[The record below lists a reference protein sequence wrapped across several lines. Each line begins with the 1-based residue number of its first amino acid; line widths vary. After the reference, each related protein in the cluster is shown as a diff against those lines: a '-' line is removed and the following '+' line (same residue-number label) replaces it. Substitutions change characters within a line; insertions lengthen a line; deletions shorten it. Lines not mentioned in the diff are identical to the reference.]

1 MSDKSHVFDVTDA
14 DFETAV
20 LKKSLETPV
29 LVDFW
34 APWCAPCRS
43 LIPILE
49 KLVAEYR
56 GGFELAKINV
66 DQEQQVAAA
75 LQVRS
80 VPMVYLVKDG
90 QLVDGFPGAKPEYLV
105 REFLTKHGVLPVR
118 AMVFGE
124 EGLPIPLH
132 PEAEVARLRQAL
144 AAEPENNDLKLD
156 LALALLKTNGADE
169 AAGLIDA
176 LPAKLATDD
185 RMLRAKAWLRF
196 IEVLNGAPSL
206 DVLQGACAAD
216 ASDFDQRH
224 LLGVHLLLDGQCE
237 AALEHFLEMLRQ
249 NRDFKDGLPRKALI
263 DAFYLIEDKE
273 LVGRY
278 RRKMSALLF

>member
-1 MSDKSHVFDVTDA
+1 M
-14 DFETAV
+14 
-20 LKKSLETPV
+20 
-29 LVDFW
+29 
-34 APWCAPCRS
+34 
-43 LIPILE
+43 E

-90 QLVDGFPGAKPEYLV
+90 QLVDGFPGAKPETQV
-105 REFLTKHGVLPVR
+105 REFLTKHGILPAR
-118 AMVFGE
+118 SAAFRE
-124 EGLPIPLH
+124 DTPAIPLD
-132 PEAEVARLRQAL
+132 PEAEVERLRQAL
-144 AAEPENNDLKLD
+144 VAEPENNDLKLD

-206 DVLQGACAAD
+206 DVLQGRVRRTHRILINVTCLGCIYCLMGSVRRRWSIFGDAAPESRLQGWV
-216 ASDFDQRH
+216 AT
-224 LLGVHLLLDGQCE
+224 
-237 AALEHFLEMLRQ
+237 
-249 NRDFKDGLPRKALI
+249 
-263 DAFYLIEDKE
+263 
-273 LVGRY
+273 
-278 RRKMSALLF
+278 